1 MNNAGSKREDRMNR
15 MDRITVI
22 GAGVSGRALA
32 ILASKLGYSVFV
44 SELASV
50 DTETRELFH
59 RYGIVHESDGH
70 SERIL
75 ECDAM
80 VLSSGVSPR
89 ARPVTRALEEG
100 VAIIGCVDE
109 RRQRKFTAAAC
120 LRNTHRARRSACFCP
135 STGSGSH
142 DKAEVWHPATL
153 CSLSSQ

>member
-100 VAIIGCVDE
+100 VAIIGEVDFVAPFLKGAMIGVTE
-109 RRQRKFTAAAC
+109 IG
-120 LRNTHRARRSACFCP
+120 RAN
-135 STGSGSH
+135 
-142 DKAEVWHPATL
+142 V
-153 CSLSSQ
+153 